1 MNRASYHT
9 EAGAYRAH
17 IRKACAIGF
26 HSAGVKLDPVAKP
39 AGFDT
44 ASPDPLTTLATRRTK
59 LLAALRADRA
69 ELARRDA
76 ERAEYRALGLDA
88 PSCIVTD
95 GLILDRMAA
104 QRCQHL
110 RAVRGSFMPLAVL
123 SLHEGTMRVIQAW
136 RLAA

>member
-1 MNRASYHT
+1 MDQTSYRT

-17 IRKACAIGF
+17 IRKACAIGL

-44 ASPDPLTTLATRRTK
+44 ASPDSLTTLATRRRK
-59 LLAALRADRA
+59 LLAALRDDHA
-69 ELARRDA
+69 ELSRRDA

-88 PSCIVTD
+88 PSYIVTD
-95 GLILDRMAA
+95 GLIRDRMAA
-104 QRCQHL
+104 QRWQHL
-110 RAVRGSFMPLAVL
+110 RSVRGSFMPLAVL